1 MIESSLADMI
11 LRLYK
16 NIRASIRKIKHM
28 RILAF
33 VYLRV
38 NLSGNLD
45 EGKKI
50 INLFAHFIN

>member
-1 MIESSLADMI
+1 MIESSLADKI

-16 NIRASIRKIKHM
+16 KIRASIRKIKHM
-28 RILAF
+28 RILAL

-38 NLSGNLD
+38 NLYGV
-45 EGKKI
+45 KKF

>member
-1 MIESSLADMI
+1 MIESSLKDMI

-28 RILAF
+28 RILAL

-45 EGKKI
+45 RGKKI

>member
-1 MIESSLADMI
+1 MIEYYLTDKI
-11 LRLYK
+11 IRLYK

-28 RILAF
+28 RILAL

-45 EGKKI
+45 ESKKI
-50 INLFAHFIN
+50 INLFAHFIY

>member
-1 MIESSLADMI
+1 MIESYLTDMI

-28 RILAF
+28 RILALI
-33 VYLRV
+33 YLRV
-38 NLSGNLD
+38 NLD
-45 EGKKI
+45 ESKKI

>member
-1 MIESSLADMI
+1 MIESYLTYMI

-45 EGKKI
+45 ESKKN